1 MIDVGDR
8 APDFSGRASDG
19 SEVRLADRRGQRV
32 VLYFFPKAFT
42 TG

>member
-8 APDFSGRASDG
+8 APDFTAKSSGGSD
-19 SEVRLADRRGQRV
+19 VRLADTRGQRV
-32 VLYFFPKAFT
+32 VLYFFPKACT